1 MYLGLI
7 IEFTGNMN
15 HVVVLICTMIPRA
28 WSWAS
33 SAVAP
38 GQLFGTWALYSFV
51 KEYKVAQPLWKTI
64 HKFLKKLAIELL
76 CPNGKEGTIGAT
88 E

>member
-7 IEFTGNMN
+7 IEFAGNMN
-15 HVVVLICTMIPRA
+15 RAVVLICAMIPRA

-38 GQLFGTWALYSFV
+38 GQLFGKWAGDQQAAPV
-51 KEYKVAQPLWKTI
+51 PT
-64 HKFLKKLAIELL
+64 
-76 CPNGKEGTIGAT
+76 G
-88 E
+88 